1 MSFAVEMYFDEA
13 ADRAVRAA
21 WKALADAGISTSML
35 DGISRPHV
43 TLAVSDEIGAT
54 FKNALALFAK
64 EVSPFE
70 LTFSHVGAFNTA
82 EGVVF
87 LAPTMTRSLLDLHQR
102 FHAFFD
108 QHAAKKWPYYLPGAW
123 VPHCTL
129 AFRLDAERLVAAFAI
144 AAEVKLPLACGIT
157 EIGLLSGVGEPEQEL
172 VSCPIG

>member
-1 MSFAVEMYFDEA
+1 MSFAVEMFFDEA

-21 WKALADAGISTSML
+21 WKAMADAGISTATM

-64 EVSPFE
+64 EIPPFE
-70 LTFSHVGAFNTA
+70 LIFSHIGAFNTA

-87 LAPTMTRSLLDLHQR
+87 LAPTVTRGLLDLHQR

-129 AFRLDAERLVAAFAI
+129 AFRLGTERLAAAIEI
-144 AAEVKLPLACGIT
+144 AAEVKLPMPCGVT
-157 EIGLLSGVGEPEQEL
+157 EIGLLSGVGEPEKEL
-172 VSCPIG
+172 VSFPIG